1 MSVYLLNQ
9 FPPPSAVYRYALDI
23 NSAVNGSKLYTLL
36 GDISAKSLPDY
47 SKGQYVEG
55 RFSHV
60 RVMNKLL
67 YNYSYRNF
75 RRQLSSSADNE
86 IIHYTHPMIQLD
98 VKQGVNIVTFHD
110 ITSVLLNSDLFLGES
125 EMHSFKN
132 QIIRKFQSRYYEKY
146 KKYENILTL
155 SNYVRT
161 RLIEEGYPESTKVI
175 YPCISEN
182 FKFIQNKKSLKEK
195 LGLPLD
201 KICVLSVSTY
211 LKRKNL
217 MMVKKTMEILGDKY
231 KLVRVGPKLLQDDIT
246 FPNVNN
252 EELNNIYNA
261 CDVMLFPS
269 LYEGFGYPM
278 IESFATGLPVV
289 ASDIEVF
296 REVSGEDAAILVDPN
311 DAKGLAEGVEL
322 AVSTSDKLIENGFT
336 RARRF
341 SFKNFKDEINEY
353 YRSILK

>member
-23 NSAVNGSKLYTLL
+23 NRAVNGSQLYTLL

-55 RFSHV
+55 RFSHL

-67 YNYSYRNF
+67 YNYSFRNF
-75 RRQLSSSADNE
+75 RRELSSSVGTG
-86 IIHYTHPMIQLD
+86 IIHYTHPMIQLG
-98 VKQGVNIVTFHD
+98 VKTSVNVVTFHD
-110 ITSVLLNSDLFLGES
+110 IPSVLLNSDLFLGES
-125 EMHSFKN
+125 EKHSFKN
-132 QIIRKFQSRYYEKY
+132 QIIRTFQSRYYEKY
-146 KKYENILTL
+146 RKYENILTL

-161 RLIEEGYPESTKVI
+161 RLIDEGYPESTKVI

-182 FKFIQNKKSLKEK
+182 FKFIQNKEFLKEK
-195 LGLPLD
+195 MGLPLD
-201 KICVLSVSTY
+201 KICVLSVSTS

-217 MMVKKTMEILGDKY
+217 RMVKKTMELLGNKY

-278 IESFATGLPVV
+278 IEAFATGLPVV
-289 ASDIEVF
+289 ASDIQVF
-296 REVSGEDAAILVDPN
+296 REVSAEHAAILADPN
-311 DAKGLAEGVEL
+311 DAKDLAEAVKV
-322 AVSTSDKLIENGFT
+322 AVSSSDKLVENGFT
-336 RARRF
+336 RAKRF
-341 SFKNFKDEINEY
+341 SFQNFKDEINEY
-353 YRSILK
+353 YKSIMG